1 MNFKKIIKTA
11 GNIIMIAA
19 LAFVVKKLLDMDIS
33 LSQFKS
39 GRVISSFVIGC
50 IVQTV
55 IIIFSCI
62 PWLVFTQS
70 LSGRKIPF
78 SAAMP
83 VYTQS
88 NIYKYLPGNVF
99 QYVGRN
105 KLAADMNISHVDV
118 ACATVLDIL
127 FCVFWTGIISVIL
140 LGSKIAELMGKYGRN
155 LLIVGAAGVVLMI
168 VMVLL
173 VRFKF
178 CEKLASYI
186 SRYSKAFE
194 KDNRPTLMK
203 GIFYYLLQNAVSAV
217 MYFTCLMLIVGSEAS
232 FKELVTLTG
241 AFMFAWIIGFVTPG
255 APGGIGIRE
264 GVMLFVCGNS
274 FSDKIV
280 LYVLVM
286 RISSVFAD
294 VAAFAVGKIYAG
306 KKVDDN

>member
-1 MNFKKIIKTA
+1 MSP
-11 GNIIMIAA
+11 
-19 LAFVVKKLLDMDIS
+19 L
-33 LSQFKS
+33 
-39 GRVISSFVIGC
+39 
-50 IVQTV
+50 
-55 IIIFSCI
+55 
-62 PWLVFTQS
+62 
-70 LSGRKIPF
+70 
-78 SAAMP
+78 
-83 VYTQS
+83 

-155 LLIVGAAGVVLMI
+155 LLIVGAVGIVLMI
-168 VMVLL
+168 VMIFLI
-173 VRFKF
+173 RFKF
-178 CEKLASYI
+178 REKLASYI

-194 KDNRPTLMK
+194 KENRPTLMK
-203 GIFYYLLQNAVSAV
+203 GIFYYLLQNSVSAV
-217 MYFTCLMLIVGSEAS
+217 MYFICLMLIVGSDAS
-232 FKELVTLTG
+232 TKEFVTLTG

-286 RISSVFAD
+286 RLSSVFAD
-294 VAAFAVGKIYAG
+294 VAAFAIGKIYAG